1 MYTVLFLKLRQAV
14 IEQTRFLSTVFLCTA
29 FKLENIYL
37 GVNLCGNF
45 ISRNLFLR
53 IAGKIAKISTHNNIA
68 PHSVHRY
75 LKQMEEEIAPC
86 VQTPTPLEFPLRGVL
101 VNPLP
106 LPPWNFCN
114 FSTWFGT
121 LWKEYLCKKK
131 LVHYIS

>member
-1 MYTVLFLKLRQAV
+1 M

-45 ISRNLFLR
+45 ISGNLFWG

-68 PHSVHRY
+68 PHSVYRY
-75 LKQMEEEIAPC
+75 LKQIEGEIVAC
-86 VQTPTPLEFPLRGVL
+86 VQTPAPLEFLLRGVL

-106 LPPWNFCN
+106 PPPPWNFRN

-121 LWKEYLCKKK
+121 LWKEYLCKKSCCTIFFNVK
-131 LVHYIS
+131 FNFSAIK